1 MDKEATQLQ
10 ISVKSSSSL
19 VRDNVL
25 VTLLPSFGTGIE
37 VGHASVLGGVQ
48 QNQAQPISDSSDFQS
63 AKLCQQML
71 MEGANQMGVSAA
83 SQMAA
88 AQNLATSATDPH
100 SQQVH
105 W

>member
-1 MDKEATQLQ
+1 ML
-10 ISVKSSSSL
+10 L
-19 VRDNVL
+19 V
-25 VTLLPSFGTGIE
+25 SFGLGID
-37 VGHASVLGGVQ
+37 VGRTSVSGGVQ
-48 QNQAQPISDSSDFQS
+48 QNQAQPMVHDSSDFQS

-71 MEGANQMGVSAA
+71 LQAANQMGVSAA

-105 W
+105 S